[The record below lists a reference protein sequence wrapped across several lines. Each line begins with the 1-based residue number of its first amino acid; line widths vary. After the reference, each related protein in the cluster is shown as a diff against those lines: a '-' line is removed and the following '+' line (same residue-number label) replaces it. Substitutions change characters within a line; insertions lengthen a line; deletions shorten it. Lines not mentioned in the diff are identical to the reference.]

1 MNTVRTEIWHFRRM
15 KTDKEEI
22 RISKF
27 LSLVLRHKPE
37 TIGLHLDDNGWA
49 NTQELMERLNSND
62 FEISIEDLKQVVANN
77 DKKRFQFSE
86 DYSKIRA
93 SQGHSL
99 KVDLALEEKIPPRL
113 LYHGTAE
120 KNLDSIRKQGLV
132 KGQRHHV
139 HLSADKETAQKVGMR
154 HGKPLVLKVRSE
166 EMSKAGIRF
175 YQSENGVWLTDTV
188 PPDYLEE

>member
-1 MNTVRTEIWHFRRM
+1 M

>member
-1 MNTVRTEIWHFRRM
+1 M
-15 KTDKEEI
+15 KTDKQEI

-37 TIGLHLDDNGWA
+37 TIELRLDASGWTHT
-49 NTQELMERLNSND
+49 NELLEKLNSND

-99 KVDLALEEKIPPRL
+99 KVDLALEEKTPPDL

-120 KNLDSIRKQGLV
+120 KNLTSIKKQGLL

-139 HLSADKETAQKVGMR
+139 HLSSDAVTARRVGMR
-154 HGKPLVLKVRSE
+154 YGKPVVLKVDSKRMME
-166 EMSKAGIRF
+166 EGVTF
-175 YQSENGVWLTDTV
+175 YQSANGVWLAEHV
-188 PPDYLEE
+188 QPEYLNE

>member
-1 MNTVRTEIWHFRRM
+1 MNTVRTGITQIRRM
-15 KTDKEEI
+15 KTDKQEI

-37 TIGLHLDDNGWA
+37 TIELRLDASGWTHT
-49 NTQELMERLNSND
+49 NELLEKLNSND

-99 KVDLALEEKIPPRL
+99 KVDLALEEKTPPDL

-120 KNLDSIRKQGLV
+120 KNLTSIKKQGLL

-139 HLSADKETAQKVGMR
+139 HLSSDAVTARRVGMR
-154 HGKPLVLKVRSE
+154 YGKPVVLKVDSKRMME
-166 EMSKAGIRF
+166 EGVTF
-175 YQSENGVWLTDTV
+175 YQSANGVWLAEHV
-188 PPDYLEE
+188 QPEYLNE

>member
-1 MNTVRTEIWHFRRM
+1 MNPVRTGMTKIRRM

-49 NTQELMERLNSND
+49 YTQELMEKLNSND
-62 FEISIEDLKQVVANN
+62 FEISIEDLKQLVTNN

-99 KVDLALEEKIPPRL
+99 KVDLGLEEKIPPRL

-154 HGKPLVLKVRSE
+154 YGKPLVLKVRSE
-166 EMSKAGIRF
+166 EMSKAGVRF

>member
-1 MNTVRTEIWHFRRM
+1 MTKIRRM
-15 KTDKEEI
+15 KTDKQEI

-37 TIGLHLDDNGWA
+37 TIGLRLDASGW
-49 NTQELMERLNSND
+49 TQTNELLEKLNSND

-77 DKKRFQFSE
+77 DKKRFQFSK

-99 KVDLALEEKIPPRL
+99 KVDLALEEKTPPDL

-120 KNLDSIRKQGLV
+120 KNLASIKKQGLL

-139 HLSADKETAQKVGMR
+139 HLSSDAATARRVGMR
-154 HGKPLVLKVRSE
+154 YGKPVVLKVDSKRMIE
-166 EMSKAGIRF
+166 EGVRF
-175 YQSENGVWLTDTV
+175 YQSANGVWLAEHV
-188 PPDYLEE
+188 PPECLNE